1 MRFVTSSQMRELDRR
16 TIAERGVSGGVLMC
30 RAGAAVARVVSRLAA
45 TRGTRRITIITG
57 RGNNAGDAFVA
68 ARCLHAA
75 GCSVDVFMTC
85 LPAALRGDARVAWND
100 MHAAGVPHQVLAT
113 PEDWPASDEQA
124 PLPGDPQVHSAGSLI
139 HAAAWPRAACARLPL
154 AGVVVDGLLGTGARG
169 APEGVIAA
177 AVRWIRE
184 ARRQA
189 LVVSID
195 LPSGLD
201 ADTGLIAA
209 EAVCADVTVTFA
221 HPKAGFLGDAAQ
233 DVLGHVVVAD
243 IGIPEDLIDVIA
255 PPQAGAPRLIAV
267 PELVALLP
275 RRSRDAHKGLFG
287 HVLVIGGSRSFAGA
301 PALAA
306 LGALRAGAGLVTAAV
321 PPESVRILAAHAPE
335 IMVQPLDTPDG
346 QITVAALAAWGRD
359 LSAFDAV
366 VVGPGMTPAPSTRDV
381 LKWLLERYA
390 GRVLLDADA
399 LNVMAGWQPPGPE
412 RIILTPHPGEAA
424 RLLGMTIDQVQ
435 QDRHT
440 AACRLAAESGC
451 VAVLKGAGT
460 LVCAAHDEP
469 WLNLTGNPGMA
480 TGGSGDVLAGVIAAL
495 WARGLT
501 AMDAARLGVWLHG
514 TAGDFAMW
522 QVGQEALIATEIVR
536 ALPHA
541 FALLREL

>member
-1 MRFVTSSQMRELDRR
+1 MRFVTSTQMRELDRR
-16 TIAERGVSGGVLMC
+16 AMAERGVAGGVLMC
-30 RAGAAVARVVSRLAA
+30 RAGAAVARVVARLAA
-45 TRGTRRITIITG
+45 TRGTRRITVVTG

-75 GCSVDVFMTC
+75 GCSVDVLMTC
-85 LPAALRGDARVAWND
+85 LPAALRGDARDAWDD
-100 MHAAGVPHQVLAT
+100 MHAVGVPHQVLAA
-113 PEDWPASDEQA
+113 PEDWPASDDQ
-124 PLPGDPQVHSAGSLI
+124 PTLPGDPQVHSAGSLI
-139 HAAAWPRAACARLPL
+139 RAAAWPRAACARLPL
-154 AGVVVDGLLGTGARG
+154 SGVVVDGLLGTGARG

-201 ADTGLIAA
+201 ADSGLIAA

-221 HPKAGFLGDAAQ
+221 HPKSGFLQDTAQ

-243 IGIPEDLIDVIA
+243 IGIPDDLIDAVA

-267 PELVALLP
+267 PELVTLLP
-275 RRSRDAHKGLFG
+275 RRPRDAHKGLFG
-287 HVLVIGGSRSFAGA
+287 HVLVIGGSRGFAGA

-321 PPESVRILAAHAPE
+321 PPESARVLAAHAPE
-335 IMVQPLDTPDG
+335 VMVQPLETPDG
-346 QITVAALAAWGRD
+346 CITVASLTAWGRD
-359 LSAFDAV
+359 LAVFDAI
-366 VVGPGMTPAPSTRDV
+366 VVGPGMTPAASTRDA
-381 LKWLLERYA
+381 LKWVLEHYA
-390 GRVLLDADA
+390 GRVLIDADG
-399 LNVMAGWQPPGPE
+399 LNVLAGWRPPDPG

-424 RLLGMTIDQVQ
+424 RLLGMTTDAVQ
-435 QDRHT
+435 RDRHA
-440 AACRLAAESGC
+440 AACRLAAEYGS
-451 VAVLKGAGT
+451 VVVLKGAGS
-460 LVCAAHDEP
+460 LVCAAGDEP
-469 WLNLTGNPGMA
+469 WLNLTGNPGMS

-495 WARGLT
+495 WARQL
-501 AMDAARLGVWLHG
+501 AAIDAARLGVWLHG